1 MEAQM
6 VPSNETMEVIQSLNI
21 DDSTRDDLIELYCIN
36 EELGKL
42 IIKLIHYM
50 EGRMTDE
57 DRYPITDILI
67 TYGDTV
73 DSSALKY
80 IAKTAA
86 LRYSA
91 EMTIG
96 GMMFPQNVIVIEM
109 ESVFFKSYFIGCLQ
123 DNGKVMLMVE
133 ESKIF
138 SIS

>member
-1 MEAQM
+1 MEAQIT
-6 VPSNETMEVIQSLNI
+6 PSNETMEVIQNLNI
-21 DDSTRDDLIELYCIN
+21 DDSTRDDLIELYCTN

-67 TYGDTV
+67 TYGVTV

-80 IAKTAA
+80 IAKTAS

-109 ESVFFKSYFIGCLQ
+109 ESMFFKSYFIGCLL
-123 DNGKVMLMVE
+123 DNGKAMLIVE